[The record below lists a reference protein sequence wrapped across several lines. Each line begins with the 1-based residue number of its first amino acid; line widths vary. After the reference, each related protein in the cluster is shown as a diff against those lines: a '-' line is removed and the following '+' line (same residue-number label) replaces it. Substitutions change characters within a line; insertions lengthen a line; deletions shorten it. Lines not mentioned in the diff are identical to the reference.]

1 MKKLLFLLFFFP
13 FILYAQIVP
22 VAPNTYGTV
31 ADLRM
36 QAGTPIAL
44 VDVSGLLAVN
54 DGNGGSYYWNTTST
68 ITDDGFMVIK
78 ANAATTGRWM
88 RIGNSN
94 TLKGTAVLSGAALT
108 TAYTVNYSTTL
119 PFIPI
124 SVIVIP
130 RTANAAVPS
139 WVSTI
144 TNTGFTV
151 NFTSIP
157 VLGTNN
163 IGIDFVVIKQ

>member
-1 MKKLLFLLFFFP
+1 MKKLLFLLLLLP
-13 FILYAQIVP
+13 FMTFGQIVP

-36 QAGTPIAL
+36 QAGSPIAL
-44 VDVSGLLAVN
+44 VDVSGLLSVN
-54 DGNGGSYYWNTTST
+54 DGNGGSYYWNSTST
-68 ITDDGFMVIK
+68 ATDDGFMIIK
-78 ANAATTGRWM
+78 ATASATGRWM

-94 TLKGTAVLSGAALT
+94 TLKGTAVLCGAALT

-139 WVSTI
+139 WVSSI

-151 NFTSIP
+151 NLSSVP
-157 VLGTNN
+157 LLGTSN
-163 IGIDFVVIKQ
+163 IGIDFVIIKQ

>member
-1 MKKLLFLLFFFP
+1 MKKLLFLLLLFP
-13 FILYAQIVP
+13 SLLFAQVVP

-36 QAGTPIAL
+36 QTGTPIAL
-44 VDVSGLLAVN
+44 VDVSGLLTVN
-54 DGNGGSYYWNTTST
+54 DGNGGTYYWNST
-68 ITDDGFMVIK
+68 NTAADDGFMVIK
-78 ANAATTGRWM
+78 ATATTTGRWM

-108 TAYTVNYSTTL
+108 TAYTVNYSATL
-119 PFIPI
+119 PFVPLT
-124 SVIVIP
+124 VIVIP

-151 NFTSIP
+151 NFTSVPI
-157 VLGTNN
+157 LGTNN
-163 IGIDFVVIKQ
+163 IGIDFIIIKQ